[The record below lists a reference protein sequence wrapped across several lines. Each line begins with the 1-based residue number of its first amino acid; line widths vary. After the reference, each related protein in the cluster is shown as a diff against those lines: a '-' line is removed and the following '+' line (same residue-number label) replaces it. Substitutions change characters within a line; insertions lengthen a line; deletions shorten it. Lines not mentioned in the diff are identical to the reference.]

1 MPQRQAVP
9 TRQLGPRCRLVM
21 TRGPVPASARSWQR
35 ALIGFL
41 CSVLAAHCVP
51 PPPPLA
57 PVMVAGGVPPATVD
71 LSGLALSPGAHEVEL
86 DVAGDGP
93 RSAEIWLPE
102 RAEPRTLVIVLHGT
116 VVQRPGVR
124 GGSARGQTRS
134 LVGCLAAPAL
144 ASLDPIIIAP
154 LSSDG
159 QWWRR
164 SDTALVLGLVAA
176 VRRRWPE
183 AGARSV
189 LMGYSNGG
197 IGTWYFAR
205 LYADYFAAAV
215 PMAFDESIVGESAL
229 PIYGIMGTSDEQFD
243 SRRVRVAVQALKAK
257 GADVTLNE
265 KYRGS
270 HYKACSYVPE
280 LSQAGRW
287 LEEHALARPP
297 RPPGPP
303 R

>member
-1 MPQRQAVP
+1 M
-9 TRQLGPRCRLVM
+9 VM
-21 TRGPVPASARSWQR
+21 
-35 ALIGFL
+35 
-41 CSVLAAHCVP
+41 
-51 PPPPLA
+51 
-57 PVMVAGGVPPATVD
+57 GGVPPARVD
-71 LSGLALSPGAHEVEL
+71 LSRLSLSPGAHEVEL

-116 VVQRPGVR
+116 VVQRPDVR

-154 LSSDG
+154 RSSDG

-164 SDTALVLGLVAA
+164 SDTALVLGLVEA
-176 VRRRWPE
+176 VRHRWPA

-229 PIYGIMGTSDEQFD
+229 PIYGIIGTSDEQFD
-243 SRRVRVAVQALKAK
+243 SRRVRAAVHALKAR

-280 LSQAGRW
+280 LSEAGRW
-287 LEEHALARPP
+287 LEEHALAVPPRAQRPP
-297 RPPGPP
+297 Q
-303 R
+303 